1 MFGRTNAQRHRMQM
15 DMGMAMPMSVMY
27 AVKCAEVL
35 PANGSCS
42 SVCR

>member
-1 MFGRTNAQRHRMQM
+1 MFGRTDAQKHMMQM
-15 DMGMAMPMSVMY
+15 NMGMVMSMSMMY

>member
-1 MFGRTNAQRHRMQM
+1 MFGRARAQEHMMQM
-15 DMGMAMPMSVMY
+15 DMGMVMPMSVMY

-35 PANGSCS
+35 PAYVFCS

>member
-1 MFGRTNAQRHRMQM
+1 MFGRTNEQRHMMQM
-15 DMGMAMPMSVMY
+15 DMGMVMPMSMMY
-27 AVKCAEVL
+27 AVKCAEAL